1 MSSQPAT
8 NEVINALNAL
18 YQGTSLAER
27 EQANSWL
34 EQFQKTAQAWTTS
47 DAILGTAEL
56 GLEPKLFAAQTLR
69 NKIIGDFAE
78 LGEQGALSLRDSLVT
93 HLRNARNGPQPLITQ
108 LCLSLADLAVQLGAW
123 TDPFGDMTR
132 TFLSDPDSVSCL
144 LEFFAVLPEEAL
156 NERIM
161 MGSEFYAQRSAALLT
176 RRAGDLIQLLVQ
188 CLQQA
193 DLKADAH
200 TRVLICF
207 TSWLK
212 NGEITLMMIQNT
224 PLLELAFAAL
234 KAEDDAVFDTAVDAI
249 CGIIYETHLDRDD
262 EPAIVQVKNATVEQ
276 QLVPQMIAVAAQMR
290 ADPQVIE
297 GEEERMQGYCRVF
310 TEAGEA
316 WVHRIVLG
324 IAVFEPLVGALV
336 DCMRFQNLDVI
347 AMMFDFW
354 NTLADRTVVYTA
366 SCDPARRTLAA
377 VFETII
383 DVIIGHLK
391 YPETYDAGD
400 VHGGMTAKER
410 DEFREFRHNI
420 GDVLKDCVRVVGQT
434 NSLAIPYNIIVAGI
448 ERTAQLPWQDIE
460 AALFALR
467 AMGAEIDPAENDMLP
482 KIMDMFARFPTHP
495 KLRYAATLVIGRY
508 TEWTYEHPQYVQF
521 QLNYIAEGFKLR
533 EVAAA
538 SAQSLKYLCQDCS
551 KYLAE
556 HWTELLKFFNEV
568 VASGTLDEG
577 DVMDFSAAL
586 AHVVNAV
593 PAPGTAPAIEA
604 FCMPV
609 GQELGALLQQ
619 QPQQQQIPQ
628 PELSEAT
635 RQQIALLLDRLG
647 VFLRYVHVE
656 ENESAELLISRI
668 ISEAWPL
675 ANTALQ
681 RLPADSR
688 VSESIA
694 KFIRVLVEFYA
705 GVLRPFAS
713 QITDAVVAAF
723 RQSGLGVYLW
733 VARRILNVSH
743 TLATEESVSLQ
754 IATTMVAQLSD
765 AALSVFQTTSF
776 SDIPETTED
785 YFRLIERAMETAP
798 GYMVAMPSFPFVF
811 QAAVAALD
819 VNHLHAQMAVLYAWS
834 QILGPT
840 NRHIRMA
847 QDRRSPTTTSSSV
860 PPSPHRP
867 QRPTQHDNCPIEQ
880 ITELCVKDGFD
891 LAGKLMHGLLRHFD
905 RETVSEA
912 VEVFVALTVIVSDG
926 PNVAKA
932 QFGIPPLPTMYE
944 WVQAMLAQLPDSSFP
959 SSEKQ
964 TFLADL
970 SDHIQSRRW
979 SQIKMLVADTAAV
992 FWRRNKA

>member
-27 EQANSWL
+27 EQANAWL

-78 LGEQGALSLRDSLVT
+78 LGDQGALSLRDSLVT

-123 TDPFGDMTR
+123 VDPFGDMTS

-161 MGSEFYAQRSAALLT
+161 LGSEFHMQRSAALLT
-176 RRAGDLIQLLVQ
+176 QRAGDLIQLLVQ
-188 CLQQA
+188 CLQQV

-200 TRVLICF
+200 TRVLVCF

-212 NGEITLMMIQNT
+212 NGEITLIMIQNT

-234 KAEDDAVFDTAVDAI
+234 KADDDSVFETAVDAI
-249 CGIIYETHLDRDD
+249 CGIIYETRLDRDD
-262 EPAIVQVKNATVEQ
+262 EPTIVQVKNATVER
-276 QLVPQMIAVAAQMR
+276 QLVPQLTAVAAQMR
-290 ADPQVIE
+290 ADTQVSD
-297 GEEERMQGYCRVF
+297 GDEERMQGYCRVF

-316 WVHRIVLG
+316 WVHRIVLE
-324 IAVFEPLVGALV
+324 ITMFEPLVGALV

-354 NTLADRTVVYTA
+354 NTLADRTISYTT
-366 SCDPARRTLAA
+366 SCDPARRTLGV

-391 YPETYDAGD
+391 YPVSYDAND
-400 VHGGMTAKER
+400 THGGMTAKER

-434 NSLAIPYNIIVAGI
+434 NALAIPYNIIVNGI

-467 AMGAEIDPAENDMLP
+467 AMGAEIDPTENEMLP
-482 KIMDMFARFPTHP
+482 KIMDMFARFPSHP

-556 HWTELLKFFNEV
+556 HWSELLKFFNEV

-609 GQELGALLQQ
+609 GQELGVLLQQ
-619 QPQQQQIPQ
+619 QSQQQASQ
-628 PELSEAT
+628 PELSEAA

-647 VFLRYVHVE
+647 VFLRYVNVE
-656 ENESAELLISRI
+656 GNESAEMLISRI

-681 RLPADSR
+681 RMPADPR

-694 KFIRVLVEFYA
+694 KFIRVLVEFYT
-705 GVLRPFAS
+705 GVLRTFAS
-713 QITDAVVAAF
+713 QITDAVVNAF
-723 RQSGLGVYLW
+723 RQSGLSVYLW

-743 TLATEESVSLQ
+743 ALAAEESVSLQ
-754 IATTMVAQLSD
+754 IVTTTVAQLSD

-798 GYMVAMPSFPFVF
+798 GYMVAMPSYPFVF
-811 QAAVAALD
+811 QAAIAALD
-819 VNHLHAQMAVLYAWS
+819 VNHFHAQMAVLYAWS

-847 QDRRSPTTTSSSV
+847 QDRRSPITASSSA
-860 PPSPHRP
+860 PASPR
-867 QRPTQHDNCPIEQ
+867 RAQHNVQQESYPIEQ

-891 LAGKLMHGLLRHFD
+891 LAGKLLHGLLRHFD

-932 QFGIPPLPTMYE
+932 QLSKPPLPTMYE
-944 WVQAMLAQLPDSSFP
+944 WVQAMLAQLPESSFP
-959 SSEKQ
+959 TAEKQ
-964 TFLADL
+964 TFLAEL

-979 SQIKMLVADTAAV
+979 SQIKMLVSDTAAV